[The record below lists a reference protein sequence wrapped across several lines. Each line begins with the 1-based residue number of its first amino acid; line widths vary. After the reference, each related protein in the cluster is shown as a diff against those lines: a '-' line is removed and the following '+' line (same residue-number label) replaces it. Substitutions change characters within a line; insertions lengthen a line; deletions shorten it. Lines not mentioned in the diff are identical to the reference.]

1 PTLKEIDMPI
11 FNQAIKATFFLTLL
25 VSSSH
30 AAAACGVVA
39 HIEGS
44 ISGWPTRVANSSND
58 RLRTA

>member
-1 PTLKEIDMPI
+1 MPI